1 MSAHRDLYPQAD
13 PQWLS
18 FMDDIERMSQERSL
32 FGAICTIFYEATCFG
47 GDLGPNGN
55 CLSGTDEGIVHTQA
69 FFDRWVRRVAETVY
83 AEDEERKGIG
93 RELRKMASGPLGI
106 SMLPRLAQVV
116 GLEFQGRPWDDLA
129 HNALYRMADLIDP
142 LGKQDSYKKTVDCS
156 R

>member
-55 CLSGTDEGIVHTQA
+55 CLSGTDEGIVNTQA

-83 AEDEERKGIG
+83 AEDEERKVIG
-93 RELRKMASGPLGI
+93 RELRKMASGPCCPGWPRWWGWSSRDVLGTIWHITPCTAWQI
-106 SMLPRLAQVV
+106 S
-116 GLEFQGRPWDDLA
+116 
-129 HNALYRMADLIDP
+129 
-142 LGKQDSYKKTVDCS
+142 
-156 R
+156 